1 MPAPDLM
8 DLMWRYAQRGLVEW
22 RDAPQELRRRAAACL
37 LNQIAEN
44 DHQASTTIRTTYTEA
59 NANALRFIP
68 MPPVGMKGME
78 RCFFLPIRERRD
90 DGSFAVSFDLF
101 VLVARQNCLAFRF
114 EPADPPDHPHSYTH
128 VQLCTRLVRKT
139 LILKVLPDW
148 MPVSYPAFPVSA
160 SGPVE
165 LFLAMATSVH
175 GHNRNGLARLLQD
188 IFASVPN
195 DAKHYAADLKSMLRT

>member
-1 MPAPDLM
+1 VA
-8 DLMWRYAQRGLVEW
+8 
-22 RDAPQELRRRAAACL
+22 DAPQELRRRAAACL
-37 LNQIAEN
+37 LNQIAED

-68 MPPVGMKGME
+68 MPPVGMRGME
-78 RCFFLPIRERRD
+78 RCFFLPIREKTD
-90 DGSFAVSFDLF
+90 DGSFVVSFDLF
-101 VLVARQNCLAFRF
+101 VLVEQQNCLAFRF

-128 VQLCTRLVRKT
+128 VQLCTKLVRKT
-139 LILKVLPDW
+139 LILNVLPPW

-175 GHNRNGLARLLQD
+175 GHHRNGLASSFKIFLQAHQTMQSIMQMIFETCCATRERKFSQETDDSNGRIRL
-188 IFASVPN
+188 
-195 DAKHYAADLKSMLRT
+195 